1 MGRGLGEKQER
12 KGRWIRKERKRER
25 RREKEEEDKK
35 EGVREGGKPEA
46 SNLGPR
52 SSFSIWASITHV
64 GPAKKNTNP
73 QEGHDPQI
81 CF

>member
-1 MGRGLGEKQER
+1 MDVHPNRRRRGRRNWGRRRKKGEK
-12 KGRWIRKERKRER
+12 
-25 RREKEEEDKK
+25 REKEEENKK

-46 SNLGPR
+46 SNLGPQ

-64 GPAKKNTNP
+64 GLAKKNTNP